1 MELDVEKRKLLIAPT
16 HANLSIRQQCELL
29 NVNRSSLYY
38 KEEEENNYNLFLMN
52 LIDVEYTRH
61 PFIGIIKMTKYL
73 EDLGHKVNEKRVR
86 RLTRLMGILA
96 IYPHKKNLSKANLK
110 HKIYPYLLKDL
121 VITRPN
127 QVWSTDITYIK
138 LAHGFIYLVA
148 VLDWYSRFVLSWRV
162 SNTLDTGFCIE
173 ALEEAIALYCKADIF
188 NTDQGSQFTSNDFTK
203 ILLDN
208 GMKIS
213 MDGRGRVFDNIFT
226 ERLWRTVKYEEVYI
240 NAYSAILE
248 AKDRL
253 GKYFYFYDYERHH
266 QALNYKKPSEVYFGK
281 YL

>member
-1 MELDVEKRKLLIAPT
+1 MELDVEERKLLIAPT

-29 NVNRSSLYY
+29 SINRSSLYY
-38 KEEEENNYNLFLMN
+38 KEEEESSYNLLLMN
-52 LIDVEYTRH
+52 LIDEEYTRH

-73 EDLGHKVNEKRVR
+73 EDLGYKVNEKRVR

-96 IYPHKKNLSKANLK
+96 IYPRKKNLSKANLE

-138 LAHGFIYLVA
+138 LMHGFIYLVA
-148 VLDWYSRFVLSWRV
+148 VLDWHSRFVLSWRV

-173 ALEEAIALYCKADIF
+173 ALEEAIALYSKADIF

-226 ERLWRTVKYEEVYI
+226 ERLWRSVKYEEVFI
-240 NAYSAILE
+240 NAYSAISE

-281 YL
+281 C

>member
-1 MELDVEKRKLLIAPT
+1 LELDVEERKLLIAPT

-29 NVNRSSLYY
+29 SINRSSLYY
-38 KEEEENNYNLFLMN
+38 KEEEESSYNLLLMN
-52 LIDVEYTRH
+52 LIDEEYTRH

-73 EDLGHKVNEKRVR
+73 EDLGYKVNEKRVR

-96 IYPHKKNLSKANLK
+96 IYPRKKNLSKANLE

-138 LAHGFIYLVA
+138 LMHGFIYLVA
-148 VLDWYSRFVLSWRV
+148 VLDWHSRFVLSWRV

-173 ALEEAIALYCKADIF
+173 ALEEAIALYSKADIF

-226 ERLWRTVKYEEVYI
+226 ERLWRSVKYEEVFI
-240 NAYSAILE
+240 NAYSAISE

-281 YL
+281 C

>member
-1 MELDVEKRKLLIAPT
+1 MGLDLEKRKLLITPT
-16 HANLSIRQQCELL
+16 HANLSVRQQCELL
-29 NVNRSSLYY
+29 SVNRSSLYY
-38 KEEEENNYNLFLMN
+38 KEEEESSYNLLLMN
-52 LIDVEYTRH
+52 LIDEEYTRH

-73 EDLGHKVNEKRVR
+73 EDLGYKVNEKRVR

-96 IYPHKKNLSKANLK
+96 IYPRKKNLSKANSE

-138 LAHGFIYLVA
+138 LMRGFIYLVA
-148 VLDWYSRFVLSWRV
+148 ILDWYSRFVLSWRV
-162 SNTLDTGFCIE
+162 SNTLDTSFCAE
-173 ALEEAIALYCKADIF
+173 ALEEAIALYGKADIF
-188 NTDQGSQFTSNDFTK
+188 NTDQGPQFTSDDFTK
-203 ILLDN
+203 ILLKN

-226 ERLWRTVKYEEVYI
+226 ERLWRTVKYEEVFI
-240 NAYSAILE
+240 NAYQTILE
-248 AKDRL
+248 ASGRL

-266 QALNYKKPSEVYFGK
+266 QALNYKKPAEVYFGK
-281 YL
+281 K

>member
-1 MELDVEKRKLLIAPT
+1 LELDVEKRKLLIAPT

-29 NVNRSSLYY
+29 SVNRSSLYY

-213 MDGRGRVFDNIFT
+213 MDGRGRCMDNIFT
-226 ERLWRTVKYEEVYI
+226 ERLWRTVKYENIFLKSYRTIDEARSGLTDYFRFYNTRRPHQSLGYRTPFTVY
-240 NAYSAILE
+240 N
-248 AKDRL
+248 
-253 GKYFYFYDYERHH
+253 H
-266 QALNYKKPSEVYFGK
+266 
-281 YL
+281 

>member
-29 NVNRSSLYY
+29 SINRSSLYY
-38 KEEEENNYNLFLMN
+38 KEEEESNYNLLLMN
-52 LIDVEYTRH
+52 LIDEEYTRH

-96 IYPHKKNLSKANLK
+96 IYPRKKNPSKVNLE

-138 LAHGFIYLVA
+138 LMHGFVYLVA

-173 ALEEAIALYCKADIF
+173 ALEEAIVLYGKADIF

-208 GMKIS
+208 GIQIS

-226 ERLWRTVKYEEVYI
+226 ERLWRSVKYEEVFI
-240 NAYSAILE
+240 NAYSDVSE

-266 QALNYKKPSEVYFGK
+266 QALNYKKPSEVYFEK
-281 YL
+281 

>member
-1 MELDVEKRKLLIAPT
+1 LELDVEKRKLLIAPT

-29 NVNRSSLYY
+29 SVNRSSLYY
-38 KEEEENNYNLFLMN
+38 KEEEENNYNLLLMN
-52 LIDVEYTRH
+52 LIDEEYTRH

-73 EDLGHKVNEKRVR
+73 EDLGYKVNEKRVR

-96 IYPHKKNLSKANLK
+96 IYPRKKNLSKANLE

-121 VITRPN
+121 MITRPN
-127 QVWSTDITYIK
+127 HVWSTDITYIK
-138 LAHGFIYLVA
+138 LMHGFIYLVA

-162 SNTLDTGFCIE
+162 SNTLDTGFCTE
-173 ALEEAIALYCKADIF
+173 ALEEAIALYGKADIF
-188 NTDQGSQFTSNDFTK
+188 NTDQGPQFTSNDFTK
-203 ILLDN
+203 VLLNN

-226 ERLWRTVKYEEVYI
+226 ERLWRTVKYEEVFI

-266 QALNYKKPSEVYFGK
+266 QALNYKKPAEVYFGK
-281 YL
+281 Y

>member
-1 MELDVEKRKLLIAPT
+1 
-16 HANLSIRQQCELL
+16 
-29 NVNRSSLYY
+29 
-38 KEEEENNYNLFLMN
+38 MN
-52 LIDVEYTRH
+52 LIDEEYTRH

-96 IYPHKKNLSKANLK
+96 IYPRKKNLSKANFE

-138 LAHGFIYLVA
+138 LMHGFIYLVA

-162 SNTLDTGFCIE
+162 SNTLDTSFCIE
-173 ALEEAIALYCKADIF
+173 ALEEAISLYGKADIF
-188 NTDQGSQFTSNDFTK
+188 NTDQGPQFTSNDFTK

-226 ERLWRTVKYEEVYI
+226 ERLWRTVKYEEVFI

-253 GKYFYFYDYERHH
+253 GKYFYFYDYDR
-266 QALNYKKPSEVYFGK
+266 LSSLLSFGPI
-281 YL
+281 